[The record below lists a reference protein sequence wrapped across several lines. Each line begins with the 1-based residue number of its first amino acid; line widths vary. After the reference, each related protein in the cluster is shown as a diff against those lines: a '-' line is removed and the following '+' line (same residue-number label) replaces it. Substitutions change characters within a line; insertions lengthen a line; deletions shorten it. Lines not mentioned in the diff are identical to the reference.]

1 MRLMTV
7 FYTATSC
14 RLTTIGGGSPM
25 TEKNNYKQEIISLS
39 SDKVLYRLISTI
51 NNAWNKG
58 LNDVADDFLCVLDKL
73 YPDEFDEAV
82 KVHRYVNAL
91 HSWNVSRRAKK
102 KRLHHKLVKM
112 SVEGSLSFVTLT
124 FNPETLEMSSFH
136 QRKDL
141 VKECLDSYCQ
151 DWVANID
158 FGEKKGREH
167 YHAFCLNLNPSFIAV
182 WNEAAGFC
190 KLEPV
195 CEVSSRL
202 CEYID
207 KLCNHALKE
216 SVGFHQLMYCHR
228 HGSRA

>member
-1 MRLMTV
+1 
-7 FYTATSC
+7 
-14 RLTTIGGGSPM
+14 M
-25 TEKNNYKQEIISLS
+25 TEKNSYKEEIKSLS
-39 SDKVLYRLISTI
+39 SDKVLYRLVSTI
-51 NNAWNKG
+51 KNAWDKG

-91 HSWNVSRRAKK
+91 HSWITSRRAKK
-102 KRLHHKLVKM
+102 KRLHEKLVRWA
-112 SVEGSLSFVTLT
+112 VEDVVYFVTLT
-124 FNPETLEMSSFH
+124 FNDETLDYYDF
-136 QRKDL
+136 QDRKEF
-141 VKECLDSYCQ
+141 VKNSLDSSCR

-167 YHAFCLNLNPSFIAV
+167 YHAIVKGCISSLLTEIWKPH
-182 WNEAAGFC
+182 GFL
-190 KLEPV
+190 KIEPV
-195 CEVSSRL
+195 SEVSGSL

-228 HGSRA
+228 HRSRA

>member
-1 MRLMTV
+1 
-7 FYTATSC
+7 
-14 RLTTIGGGSPM
+14 M
-25 TEKNNYKQEIISLS
+25 TEKNNYRDEIKSLS

-102 KRLHHKLVKM
+102 KRLHEKLVRW
-112 SVEGSLSFVTLT
+112 SVENVVCFITLT
-124 FNPETLEMSSFH
+124 FNDETLDHYTFKD
-136 QRKDL
+136 RKDF
-141 VKECLDSYCQ
+141 VKSSLDSSCI

-158 FGEKKGREH
+158 FGEKNGREH
-167 YHAFCLNLNPSFIAV
+167 YHAIAKGCIPSLLTEI
-182 WNEAAGFC
+182 WKPNGFL
-190 KLEPV
+190 KIETV
-195 CEVSSRL
+195 SEVSGAL

-228 HGSRA
+228 HRSRA